1 MEIAHIA
8 VSTDDIMG
16 FLASKGYA
24 RTPDDPPSFRG
35 HDTASPIVSVDA
47 DSPTVNLDHLIEDW
61 TIVGARH
68 LAEELQSYLGVVP
81 PHF

>member
-1 MEIAHIA
+1 MEIPHIT
-8 VSTDDIMG
+8 VSTDQIMD

-24 RTPDDPPSFRG
+24 RTRDDPPSFRG
-35 HDTASPIVSVDA
+35 PDNASPIVSVDA
-47 DSPTVNLDHLIEDW
+47 DSPTQDLDHLIEDW